1 MKKEMRIIGI
11 DDSPFNKFK
20 DRKCFVVGVFYRG
33 GNYMDGV
40 LSTKVIVDGT
50 DATDKIADMINRS
63 KFKPQL
69 QAILLDGIAV
79 AGFNVIDIQKLS
91 IETRLP
97 VIVIMRDYP
106 NFQKIRAALTKLKMK
121 EKIKLIEK
129 AGRVHKIG
137 KIHAQFYG
145 MKKSDVKEI
154 LKITC
159 THSFIPEPIRVAH
172 LIAAGII
179 KGESKGRA

>member
-1 MKKEMRIIGI
+1 MKKEIRVIGI

-20 DRKCFVVGVFYRG
+20 DKQCFVVGIFYRG

-40 LSTKVIVDGT
+40 VSTKVKVDGKDST
-50 DATDKIADMINRS
+50 IKIVEMVNKC

-69 QAILLDGIAV
+69 QCILLDGIAV
-79 AGFNVIDIQKLS
+79 AGFNVIDIQRLS
-91 IETRLP
+91 KRTKLP

-106 NFQKIRAALTKLKMK
+106 DLKKIKSALVKLNMK
-121 EKIKLIEK
+121 DKIKLLKK
-129 AGRVHKIG
+129 AGKVHKIG
-137 KIHAQFYG
+137 KIHVQFYG
-145 MKKSDVKEI
+145 LELSDVKKI

-172 LIAAGII
+172 LIAAGVVT
-179 KGESKGRA
+179 GESKGRA